1 MVIAVRPVLVALMVA
16 FLGLLAHDAA
26 AEPGHQV
33 RTSEAI
39 SSHAAG
45 CESEP
50 HAEAAAPAQAP
61 GRRGPFCPLRP
72 VVGVPAAVPV
82 PYAHEGVRLPG
93 PASCAAALR
102 AVCCVVLR
110 C

>member
-26 AEPGHQV
+26 AEPG
-33 RTSEAI
+33 SEARTAAA
-39 SSHAAG
+39 SSYAAG

-50 HAEAAAPAQAP
+50 HAEAAAPLHAP

-72 VVGVPAAVPV
+72 VVEAPDRIPV
-82 PYAHEGVRLPG
+82 PYAHEVLRPPV
-93 PASCAAALR
+93 PASCGTALR

>member
-26 AEPGHQV
+26 VEPGRDV
-33 RTSEAI
+33 RTAAE
-39 SSHAAG
+39 SSYAAG

-50 HAEAAAPAQAP
+50 HAESAAPVHAP

-72 VVGVPAAVPV
+72 VVEGPAAIPV
-82 PYAHEGVRLPG
+82 PYALDAVRAPG
-93 PASCAAALR
+93 LISSATALR